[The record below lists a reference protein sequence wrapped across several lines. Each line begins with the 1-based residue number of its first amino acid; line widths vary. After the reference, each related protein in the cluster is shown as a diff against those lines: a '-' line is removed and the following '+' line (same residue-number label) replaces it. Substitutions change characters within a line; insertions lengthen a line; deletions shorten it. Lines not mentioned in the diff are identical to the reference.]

1 MNSNTGSTQTIRTI
15 CRSCGHGGC
24 GIYAVVEEG
33 KVVKIKPDKEHPVS
47 KGYTCKKAHGFL
59 DMQYHPDRLLY
70 PKKRVGERGEG
81 KWERISWD
89 EALTMLAEKMN
100 QFKAESGAESVVMG
114 HGTGRDFHR
123 FVYRVSNLF
132 GTPNVLTPG
141 HMCYL
146 PRIAISKL
154 MGMEIPM
161 VDYDNSPKCVISWGA
176 NHLISNPDENK
187 GINLAHTLRAGS
199 KHIVIDPRRTSLVDR
214 ADLWLQLR
222 PATDSALAMGMMK
235 VIVDEDLYDKEFV
248 EKYTTGFDKFVERLQ
263 EFPLERV
270 GKITW
275 VPKEKIVEAAR
286 IYATTKPA
294 ALQWG
299 VGVEQN
305 INCVDADRAL
315 IYLVALTGN
324 LDVPGGNVIFG
335 LPPGLTRAEF
345 SLFNKLPP
353 EQKDKLL
360 GGDKYK
366 LGATINRITPHVV
379 WDAIENADPYQV
391 RAMVVFA
398 SNSLNA
404 RENSKR
410 VYDILK
416 NKLEFFAAI
425 DVFSTPTTEL
435 ADLVLPAATWLENDN
450 IADYWKVHGYVFP
463 RNMVVEPEGEA
474 RSDHMILNDLG
485 RKLGF
490 EEYFWEDYYDS
501 LDHILEP
508 VGLDWDKF
516 KDMPYLQTKPKFR
529 KYETEGFASESG
541 KLDFYLHK
549 YEEWGYDPM
558 PSYVEPP
565 ESPAREPEFVEKYPL
580 ILITGQ
586 RIFNYF
592 GSEHRQSSYLRKS
605 HPDPL
610 VEIHPDAA
618 KARGIEDGDWVS
630 IESPRGKVKFKAKLF
645 DGIDPQVVSAEFGWW
660 FPEKD
665 RKNAEEQLAS
675 NINVLTMDGPP
686 LDPGMGATNLKG
698 LMCQIEKLI

>member
-1 MNSNTGSTQTIRTI
+1 MTKEQTRVRTI

-24 GIYAVVEEG
+24 GIYAAVEEG
-33 KVVKIKPDKEHPVS
+33 KVVKIMPDKEHPVS

-59 DMQYHPDRLLY
+59 DLQYHPDRLLY
-70 PKKRVGERGEG
+70 PQKRVGKRGEG

-89 EALTMLAEKMN
+89 EALTLLADKMN
-100 QFKAESGAESVVMG
+100 QFKEESGAESVVMG

-123 FVYRVSNLF
+123 FVYRVANLF

-146 PRIAISKL
+146 PRIAISKV

-161 VDYDNSPKCVISWGA
+161 VDYDSRPKCVISWGA

-187 GINLAHTLRAGS
+187 GINLAQTLRDGA
-199 KHIVIDPRRTSLVDR
+199 KHIVIDPRRSKLVDR

-270 GKITW
+270 EKITW

-299 VGVEQN
+299 VGIEQN

-366 LGATINRITPHVV
+366 LGAIINRITPHVV
-379 WDAIENADPYQV
+379 WDAIEHADPYKV

-404 RENSKR
+404 RENSQR

-425 DVFSTPTTEL
+425 DVFPTPTTEL

-463 RNMVVEPEGEA
+463 RNLVVEPEGEA
-474 RSDHMILNDLG
+474 RSDHMILNELG

-501 LDHILEP
+501 LDHILDP
-508 VGLDWDKF
+508 IDLDWEKF
-516 KDMPYLQTKPKFR
+516 KDMPYLQTEPKFR
-529 KYETEGFASESG
+529 KYETEGFKSKSG
-541 KLDFYLHK
+541 KLDFYLHQ
-549 YEEWGYDPM
+549 YEEWGYDPL
-558 PSYVEPP
+558 PNFVEPP
-565 ESPAREPEFVEKYPL
+565 ESPEREPEFVEKYPL

-592 GSEHRQSSYLRKS
+592 GSEHRQSDYLRKS

-618 KARGIEDGDWVS
+618 KARGIEDGDWVT
-630 IESPRGKVKFKAKLF
+630 IESPRGKVKFKAKVTE
-645 DGIDPQVVSAEFGWW
+645 GIDPRVVSAEFGWW

-665 RKNAEEQLAS
+665 RTDREEQLSS
-675 NINVLTMDGPP
+675 NINVLTDDAGP

-698 LMCQIEKLI
+698 LMCNVELHQE